1 MVLGALTDVLRVHV
15 LDWPT
20 KQRFAKE
27 IALGM
32 ALVHS
37 LGRMH
42 RDLKSGNVL
51 VTAAGGTMRLKVADF
66 GTATLLDMAW
76 SSTAAVPGGGAGDSA
91 RNHTKGLGTPL
102 WMAPEVLAG
111 QAYTYSADV
120 YSYAIVMWE
129 IAAQAEPW
137 PNVQGSFIAPKL
149 LTLIRAGRR
158 PVVDSAWPAAY

>member
-20 KQRFAKE
+20 KRRFAKE

-51 VTAAGGTMRLKVADF
+51 VTAHSGAMTLTVAGG
-66 GTATLLDMAW
+66 GTATLLDKA
-76 SSTAAVPGGGAGDSA
+76 SSRGDRVAATILPQPQGGAGAESDT
-91 RNHTKGLGTPL
+91 RHRTHHTKG
-102 WMAPEVLAG
+102 
-111 QAYTYSADV
+111 
-120 YSYAIVMWE
+120 
-129 IAAQAEPW
+129 
-137 PNVQGSFIAPKL
+137 
-149 LTLIRAGRR
+149 
-158 PVVDSAWPAAY
+158 